1 MGTANDD
8 ALAICDLETGICMP
22 AGGADEPAAEGV
34 VKVAQEIIYVGDPM
48 CSWCWGI
55 SPALESLQ
63 AFADEKGMTFTVVT
77 GGLRPGCGDAWTP
90 SFKDFLRHHWEEIG
104 ARTGQPFSFKLLD
117 KAHYNYDT
125 EPACRAV
132 VVARDLLPA
141 GGQERLLA
149 FFAAVQ
155 KGFFA
160 EGRDPSDVG
169 FYEDICGSFGLD
181 FAAFS
186 KRFASPEAKA
196 ATREDF
202 ALSRGL
208 GVRAFPT
215 VLFRKDGTV
224 RTIASGYASADTMIR
239 AIERASLQAA

>member
-1 MGTANDD
+1 MSAANDETP
-8 ALAICDLETGICMP
+8 AICDLETGVCSP
-22 AGGADEPAAEGV
+22 AGAPGEPLTPSPARARD
-34 VKVAQEIIYVGDPM
+34 EIIYVGDPM

-55 SPALESLQ
+55 SPALEKLQ
-63 AFADEKGMTFTVVT
+63 AFAQEQDVKFTVAA
-77 GGLRPGCGDAWTP
+77 GGLRPGGGDAWTP

-104 ARTGQPFSFKLLD
+104 ARTGQPFSFSLLERD
-117 KAHYNYDT
+117 QFNYDT

-132 VVARDLLPA
+132 VVARELLPA
-141 GGQERLLA
+141 DQEAQHLA

-155 KGFFA
+155 KRFFA
-160 EGRDPSDVG
+160 DGQDPSDVG
-169 FYEDICGSFGLD
+169 FYEEICSDFGLD
-181 FAAFS
+181 FTAF
-186 KRFASPEAKA
+186 KQRFASTEARI

-224 RTIASGYASADTMIR
+224 RTIAAGFASAEAMIDAVR
-239 AIERASLQAA
+239 STRTQAA